1 MCITRVCVREPYKK
15 ALFQPGFRQN
25 KNVFFQLIG
34 TRKSARKKISVLH
47 EFFNIFLV
55 ILLTIG
61 AKCCKLI
68 IA

>member
-1 MCITRVCVREPYKK
+1 MHYARLRARTLQKGFFLTQILQKK
-15 ALFQPGFRQN
+15 NVAFQP
-25 KNVFFQLIG
+25 ID
-34 TRKSARKKISVLH
+34 TRKLTRKKISVLH